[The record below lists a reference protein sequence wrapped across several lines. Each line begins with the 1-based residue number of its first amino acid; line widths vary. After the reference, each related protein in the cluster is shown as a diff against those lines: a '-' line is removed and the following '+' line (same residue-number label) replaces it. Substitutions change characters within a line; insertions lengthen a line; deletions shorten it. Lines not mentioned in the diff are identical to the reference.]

1 MSGYIRKKY
10 DQICI
15 FCGNHFVGASEVS
28 QVCNSEECQKKYRSI
43 IDRQKHLRVKTGNP
57 YIKICR
63 HCGKEFVCEPKYF
76 KNYRK
81 VFCSDCKDFERD
93 YYKRKRILRKN
104 LAAGRNQSDLA
115 IMARK
120 AKDAGMSYGYYV
132 AALKDGMIK
141 DVTL

>member
-1 MSGYIRKKY
+1 MSGYVRKKY

-28 QVCNSEECQKKYRSI
+28 QGCNSEKCQNKYNTTME
-43 IDRQKHLRVKTGNP
+43 RQRRLRAKTGNP

-63 HCGKEFVCEPKYF
+63 HCGNDFVCEPKYF

-81 VFCSDCKDFERD
+81 VFCKDCKDFEKD
-93 YYKRKRILRKN
+93 YYKRKRMLRKS
-104 LAAGRNQSDLA
+104 LAEGRNQSELA
-115 IMARK
+115 IMARR
-120 AKDAGMSYGYYV
+120 AKEAGMSYGYYV

-141 DVTL
+141 EVGL